1 MSQSVF
7 QPVGQKR
14 LTNVAVVRYK
24 KHGIRFEIVCYKN
37 KVVNWRNGVE
47 KDLDEVLQT
56 TAVFSN
62 VSKGILAKREDL
74 MRAFGTDDETKIC
87 LIILNEGELQI
98 SDKERKMEINTLFR
112 DVAAVL
118 SEKCINPKSRKPY
131 TIGMLERAL
140 KDIHFSV
147 DPKRPA
153 KTQAVEALPLLQD
166 RFPIERARMYLKIH
180 VPLSCCQELK
190 SVLKNESGSIEEDD
204 ICGSMVVVKCYIDP
218 GSYRVVNKYVQDS
231 ASESRMEIL
240 SFRETGHGA
249 AFDDSELIEQ
259 ESNKKH
265 DQEKLSEKTD
275 RALERAVS
283 PLAAKGTVSR
293 FAAEAPE
300 LVILYPQGPISLIPT
315 EFAKRQERFIELDAL
330 EPGWMVQLQ
339 TRGQDAAVDAV
350 FFSPSGE
357 KVGTYAAARRMAMA
371 HRR

>member
-1 MSQSVF
+1 M
-7 QPVGQKR
+7 
-14 LTNVAVVRYK
+14 RYK
-24 KHGIRFEIVCYKN
+24 KHGRRFEIVCYKN

-74 MRAFGTDDETKIC
+74 MHAFGTDDETKIC

-98 SDKERKMEINTLFR
+98 SEKERKMEINTLFR

-153 KTQAVEALPLLQD
+153 KTQAVEALPLLKD

-180 VPLSCCQELK
+180 VPLSCCQELE
-190 SVLKNESGSIEEDD
+190 SVLKNENASIEEDE
-204 ICGSMVVVKCYIDP
+204 ICGSMVVLKCYIDP
-218 GSYRVVNKYVQDS
+218 GSYRIVNKYVQDS
-231 ASESRMEIL
+231 ASDSRMEIL
-240 SFRETGHGA
+240 SFRDTGHGV
-249 AFDDSELIEQ
+249 AFDDPELMEQ
-259 ESNKKH
+259 ESNKKD
-265 DQEKLSEKTD
+265 DQIINNISEKPEMIF
-275 RALERAVS
+275 ERANSSV
-283 PLAAKGTVSR
+283 ATKDGVSR
-293 FAAEAPE
+293 IVQEGPE
-300 LVILYPQGPISLIPT
+300 FVILYPQGPISLLPA
-315 EFAKRQERFIELDAL
+315 EFAKRKERFEELDIL
-330 EPGWMVQLQ
+330 QPGWTVQLQ
-339 TRGQDAAVDAV
+339 TRGQGAAVDAV
-350 FFSPSGE
+350 FFSPFGE
-357 KVGTYAAARRMAMA
+357 KVGTYAAARRMAIA